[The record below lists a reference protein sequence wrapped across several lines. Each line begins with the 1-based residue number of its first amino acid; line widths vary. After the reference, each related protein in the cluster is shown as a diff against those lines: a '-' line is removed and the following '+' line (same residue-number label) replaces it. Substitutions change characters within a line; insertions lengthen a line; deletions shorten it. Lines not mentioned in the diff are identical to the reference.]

1 MVPVEAEAEAPEEQA
16 AGPRTQE
23 QERQARILAEQR
35 AEQWA
40 RFEAKKIRR
49 NMLDRTRYH
58 YDRMVNLEI
67 EMAEA
72 RRNSQDL
79 IVADILEDMERV
91 RAGAVRAG

>member
-1 MVPVEAEAEAPEEQA
+1 M
-16 AGPRTQE
+16 
-23 QERQARILAEQR
+23 R
-35 AEQWA
+35 AEQYA
-40 RFEAKKIRR
+40 REEAKKIRR

>member
-1 MVPVEAEAEAPEEQA
+1 M
-16 AGPRTQE
+16 
-23 QERQARILAEQR
+23 R
-35 AEQWA
+35 AEQYA
-40 RFEAKKIRR
+40 REKANKIRR
-49 NMLDRTRYH
+49 NMLDRNRYH
-58 YDRMVNLEI
+58 YDRMANLEI

>member
-1 MVPVEAEAEAPEEQA
+1 M
-16 AGPRTQE
+16 
-23 QERQARILAEQR
+23 R
-35 AEQWA
+35 AEQYA
-40 RFEAKKIRR
+40 REEAKKIRR
-49 NMLDRTRYH
+49 NMHDRTRYH
-58 YDRMVNLEI
+58 YDRMVNLEN

>member
-1 MVPVEAEAEAPEEQA
+1 M
-16 AGPRTQE
+16 
-23 QERQARILAEQR
+23 R
-35 AEQWA
+35 AEQYA
-40 RFEAKKIRR
+40 RAEAKKIRR

>member
-1 MVPVEAEAEAPEEQA
+1 M
-16 AGPRTQE
+16 
-23 QERQARILAEQR
+23 R
-35 AEQWA
+35 AEQYA
-40 RFEAKKIRR
+40 RTEAKKIRR

>member
-1 MVPVEAEAEAPEEQA
+1 M
-16 AGPRTQE
+16 
-23 QERQARILAEQR
+23 R
-35 AEQWA
+35 AEQYA
-40 RFEAKKIRR
+40 REKANKIRR

>member
-1 MVPVEAEAEAPEEQA
+1 M
-16 AGPRTQE
+16 
-23 QERQARILAEQR
+23 R
-35 AEQWA
+35 AEQYA
-40 RFEAKKIRR
+40 RTEAKKIRR

-79 IVADILEDMERV
+79 IVADILEDIERV